1 VCFSDVYIQVAGE
14 YITTIAYGAKSTMG
28 FGGMLPRPS
37 ESPKMQ
43 LKFRIRSL
51 LSLCLSMLLY
61 SLPENQL
68 KLPGNFPEITQ
79 EQILGVFHP
88 VQPLSR

>member
-1 VCFSDVYIQVAGE
+1 MCFSDVYIQVAGQ
-14 YITTIAYGAKSTMG
+14 YITTIGYGAKSTMG

-43 LKFRIRSL
+43 LKFAFVA
-51 LSLCLSMLLY
+51 CFHFACQCCY
-61 SLPENQL
+61 GLPENQL

-79 EQILGVFHP
+79 EQILGMFHP
-88 VQPLSR
+88 VQPLPR